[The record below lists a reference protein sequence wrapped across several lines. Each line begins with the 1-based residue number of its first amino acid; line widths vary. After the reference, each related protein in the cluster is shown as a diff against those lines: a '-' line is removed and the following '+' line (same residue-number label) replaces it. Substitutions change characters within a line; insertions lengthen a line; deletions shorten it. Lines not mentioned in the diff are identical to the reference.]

1 MTTAKRAPH
10 PVVWTILYLPFGAFS
25 GFVTVALTFLATK
38 KGLSISEGA
47 LLNGAQ
53 MLIQWL
59 KWLWAPAV
67 DVTLTPRKWYVLST
81 SLSAAAILAMSA
93 IPLGPSTLGVLLVL
107 IAAASL
113 VNSVVG
119 MAIEAM
125 IGACTAPE
133 DAGRVSAWF
142 QAGNLGG
149 SGLGGALGL
158 FLVVSMPSPWMA
170 GAIMGALFLACC
182 GALRFTPSV
191 DAPHEGKGPRAAVA
205 GVVAD
210 LAKMLRSKGGLLSAI
225 LCVMPIGTGAAQV
238 VLTQGKVAQFWGA
251 GEREVELLQGLLAG
265 LITTVGCFAGGWV
278 CQRIRPR
285 TAYAGIGIGLALV
298 ATGMALSPATVTTYV
313 VWSLI
318 YSFGVG
324 LAYAAFTAVVI
335 HAMGKGSGAT
345 KYNIFASLSNFPIWW
360 LGLVLGVAAQRWGPR
375 SMLLTEAAFAVV
387 AVVLVAA
394 SNALVRRSKLPDTA
408 A

>member
-1 MTTAKRAPH
+1 MTTGKRAPH

-47 LLNGAQ
+47 MLNGAQ

-59 KWLWAPAV
+59 KWIWAPAV
-67 DVTLTPRKWYVLST
+67 DVTLTPRKWYVLAT

-125 IGACTAPE
+125 IGSCTAPE
-133 DAGRVSAWF
+133 EAGRVSAWF

-158 FLVVSMPSPWMA
+158 FLVIAMPSPWMA

-191 DAPHEGKGPRAAVA
+191 VAPHEGKGARAAVA

-210 LAKMLRSKGGLLSAI
+210 LRKMLRSKGGLLSAI

-251 GEREVELLQGLLAG
+251 GEREVGLLQGLVAG
-265 LITTVGCFAGGWV
+265 IVTTIGCFAGGWV
-278 CQRIRPR
+278 CQRVLPR
-285 TAYAGIGIGLALV
+285 TAYSAIGILLALV
-298 ATGMALSPATVTTYV
+298 ATGMALSPATVTSYV
-313 VWSLI
+313 VWSLL

-360 LGLVLGVAAQRWGPR
+360 LGLLLGVAAQRWSPR
-375 SMLLTEAAFAVV
+375 GMLLTEAVIAVV
-387 AVVLVAA
+387 AVLLVAVSNVLVG
-394 SNALVRRSKLPDTA
+394 RSKLPA
-408 A
+408 VEA

>member
-1 MTTAKRAPH
+1 VTTAKRAPH

-191 DAPHEGKGPRAAVA
+191 DAPHEGKGPRAA
-205 GVVAD
+205 
-210 LAKMLRSKGGLLSAI
+210 
-225 LCVMPIGTGAAQV
+225 GAAWPEFSSCV
-238 VLTQGKVAQFWGA
+238 
-251 GEREVELLQGLLAG
+251 
-265 LITTVGCFAGGWV
+265 
-278 CQRIRPR
+278 
-285 TAYAGIGIGLALV
+285 
-298 ATGMALSPATVTTYV
+298 S
-313 VWSLI
+313 
-318 YSFGVG
+318 
-324 LAYAAFTAVVI
+324 TAVKCARLRCI
-335 HAMGKGSGAT
+335 SMSAGAS
-345 KYNIFASLSNFPIWW
+345 YSS
-360 LGLVLGVAAQRWGPR
+360 Q
-375 SMLLTEAAFAVV
+375 
-387 AVVLVAA
+387 
-394 SNALVRRSKLPDTA
+394 VR
-408 A
+408 